1 LPLPIARLIKQSG
14 ARCNHLRF
22 LPHSKIIS
30 VDWREPTGEDF
41 ASSVGADF
49 LEVRHWILMSGE

>member
-1 LPLPIARLIKQSG
+1 LPLPIAWLIKQSG

-22 LPHSKIIS
+22 LSHSKITS
-30 VDWREPTGEDF
+30 VHWRRPTGGDL
-41 ASSVGADF
+41 AADVGADF

>member
-22 LPHSKIIS
+22 LPHSKIMS
-30 VDWREPTGEDF
+30 VDWRKPTGDF
-41 ASSVGADF
+41 AATSVRIF
-49 LEVRHWILMSGE
+49 LKSAHCLMSGE